1 MVRPA
6 IINTIPDELDYYWFM
21 VWLEGCDVRF
31 AFDRRYVPKRIEDAK
46 RNTFVNESKTLV
58 KFCEEDYIWNPSISP
73 C

>member
-1 MVRPA
+1 M
-6 IINTIPDELDYYWFM
+6 
-21 VWLEGCDVRF
+21 RF